1 MHFAYFR
8 QKINTMIK
16 NLLLLLSFLMLSF
29 SLTYGQN
36 IKINGVVTDKNSG
49 IPFVTIEADKSIKT
63 QTDTKGH
70 FTLFVKAGKP
80 IILKTKAVGY
90 KNLNIELGSL
100 QRDTT
105 LNWILEQENNTLEN
119 VVISATRKPE
129 NIRNIAGSVSVVSK
143 KKLESEM
150 IINPDLSTILANQV
164 PGFAPTAQTGNN
176 VGQNLRGRPM
186 LVMIDGVSQSSP
198 LRNAEVDL
206 RSIDPAVLQ
215 RIEVV
220 KGATAIYGNGAAG
233 GLVNYITL
241 VPDTA
246 AKFAGKTSVN
256 LNGSMINPKNSG
268 GGRINQMFYGK
279 VGKMDYVASGTYE
292 QTGEYK
298 DAKGDVVGPNY
309 SLGETDSY
317 NAFFKVG
324 YQPTKNQRLQLVYN
338 LYSSLQNSNF
348 TLVNGNLATGQKA
361 TGVLG
366 KPLGIPTGVDYNH
379 NIHLSYKIDSILLNT
394 SLHVDTYFEK
404 RKDVFYVSLGRFDGG
419 DGQSLA
425 TNEKKGARLF
435 LETPVLQTSALKA
448 TLAYGADFLKD
459 KTAQPLVDGRTWV
472 PEMDMA
478 NLAPFA
484 QASITALKDLIFTT
498 GIRLEHVNINVDD
511 YKTLRT
517 TNATGGTL
525 TPSFEVTGG
534 KLKYNTYL
542 YNAALKYN
550 RFALFSP
557 FVSFSQ
563 GFSVMDIGLALRE
576 AKVNSIDKINTDAV
590 KVNNYE
596 AGFQSTYQEL
606 TFLASVYKSTSK
618 LGIEVVYD
626 AATGL
631 FNTARSPEEIYG
643 FELAA
648 NYKLMPSLEL
658 GASYSYTEGK
668 RDIDNNGNFDDSADM
683 YMNGRRISAPKITG
697 TVTYSPLTILDLTLN
712 YTGIASRNRF
722 EKNASGVYNG
732 NEGAVKAYNLFSFT
746 GSYRANKN
754 TRITLGVENL
764 FNQDYFPARAQ
775 WFMQPGFY
783 SKGRGT
789 AINLG
794 LSVNY

>member
-1 MHFAYFR
+1 
-8 QKINTMIK
+8 
-16 NLLLLLSFLMLSF
+16 
-29 SLTYGQN
+29 
-36 IKINGVVTDKNSG
+36 
-49 IPFVTIEADKSIKT
+49 
-63 QTDTKGH
+63 
-70 FTLFVKAGKP
+70 
-80 IILKTKAVGY
+80 
-90 KNLNIELGSL
+90 
-100 QRDTT
+100 
-105 LNWILEQENNTLEN
+105 
-119 VVISATRKPE
+119 VISATRKPE
-129 NIRNIAGSVSVVSK
+129 NIRNIAASVSIVSK
-143 KKLESEM
+143 KKLETEM
-150 IINPDLSTILANQV
+150 SINPDLSSILANQV
-164 PGFAPTAQTGNN
+164 PGFAPTAQTGSN

-241 VPDTA
+241 VPDTTS
-246 AKFAGKTSVN
+246 KLSGKTSVN
-256 LNGSMINPKNSG
+256 FNGSLVNPKNSG
-268 GGRINQMFYGK
+268 GGRVNQIFYGK
-279 VGKMDYVASGTYE
+279 VGKFDYVASGTYE

-298 DAKGDVVGPNY
+298 DADGDVVGPNY

-317 NAFFKVG
+317 NTFFKIG
-324 YQPTKNQRLQLVYN
+324 YQPTKNQRIQLVYN

-348 TLVNGNLATGQKA
+348 TLVNGNLATGEKA

-366 KPLGIPTGVDYNH
+366 KPLGIPTGLDYNH
-379 NIHLSYKIDSILLNT
+379 NLNLSYKIDSTFLNS
-394 SLHVDTYFEK
+394 SLTIDTYFEK

-425 TNEKKGARLF
+425 TNEKKGIRLF
-435 LETPVLQTSALKA
+435 LETPVFQTSAFKA
-448 TLAYGADFLKD
+448 TLAYGADLLKD

-472 PEMDMA
+472 PEMDMS
-478 NLAPFA
+478 NMAPFA
-484 QASITALKDLIFTT
+484 QANITALKDLILTT

-517 TNATGGTL
+517 TNAAGGTV
-525 TPSFEVTGG
+525 TPSFDVTGG
-534 KLKYNTYL
+534 VLKYNTYL

-550 RFALFSP
+550 RYELFSP

-576 AKVNSIDKINTDAV
+576 AKVNSIAKINTDAV

-596 AGFQSTYQEL
+596 AGFQSTYQNL
-606 TFLASVYKSTSK
+606 SLLASVYKSTSK

-626 AATGL
+626 PATEL
-631 FNTARSPEEIYG
+631 FNTARSPEEIHG

-648 NYKLMPSLEL
+648 NYKLMPSLAF

-668 RDIDNNGNFDDSADM
+668 RDIDNNGKFNDDVDK

-697 TVTYSPLTILDLTLN
+697 TVTYSPLSVVDLTLN

-722 EKNASGVYNG
+722 DKNKTGIYNG
-732 NEGAVKAYNLFSFT
+732 NEGAVKAYNLFSFA
-746 GSYRANKN
+746 GSYRVNKT
-754 TRITLGVENL
+754 TRITLGIENL
-764 FNQDYFPARAQ
+764 FNEDYFPARAQ

-789 AINLG
+789 AVNFG
-794 LSVNY
+794 LSVSY